1 MDKIDPK
8 PGEIWLRRDGGK
20 ARIYATNCSDTY
32 PIHGATESDGQW
44 FVNVW
49 TANGSYS
56 ASERNAAYDLIRRYD
71 WREELK
77 PIWAV
82 LKPEYRWMAMDTCG
96 IWYVYSSKPRIE
108 PDKYYWEADLEYEGT
123 HELSMPTPNCPWYE
137 TLTERPE

>member
-49 TANGSYS
+49 TASGSYS
-56 ASERNAAYDLIRRYD
+56 VSERNAAYDLISKYD

-82 LKPEYRWMAMDTCG
+82 LKPEFRWVAMDESESWWAYQDCPNSGATF
-96 IWYVYSSKPRIE
+96 
-108 PDKYYWEADLEYEGT
+108 WETTGELESLEALT
-123 HELSMPTPNCPWYE
+123 LPTSNCPWNE

>member
-20 ARIYATNCSDTY
+20 ARIYALDGAGEF
-32 PIHGATESDGQW
+32 PIHGATEHEDGWHLDSWTSKGSFWLNEESD
-44 FVNVW
+44 F
-49 TANGSYS
+49 
-56 ASERNAAYDLIRRYD
+56 DLIQKYD

-82 LKPEYRWMAMDTCG
+82 LKPEYRWIAMDADQS
-96 IWYVYSSKPRIE
+96 WYAFMKTPVECETEWDTRGRYTSFGE
-108 PDKYYWEADLEYEGT
+108 FTL
-123 HELSMPTPNCPWYE
+123 PTPNCPWYE